1 MKHIN
6 FIILLFV
13 VLILLKKQLED
24 FEVNDNRYN
33 VVNNYRKLPLSDS
46 LTPVSSL

>member
-1 MKHIN
+1 MKHIH

-13 VLILLKKQLED
+13 VLILLKKQLKD
-24 FEVNDNRYN
+24 FEVNDIRYN
-33 VVNNYRKLPLSDS
+33 VDNINSRLPLSDS

>member
-24 FEVNDNRYN
+24 FEVNDIRYN
-33 VVNNYRKLPLSDS
+33 VANIADYLYLIH
-46 LTPVSSL
+46 

>member
-24 FEVNDNRYN
+24 FEVNHIRYN
-33 VVNNYRKLPLSDS
+33 VVNIADYLYLIH
-46 LTPVSSL
+46 